1 MKYAAQAQT
10 ALERLDESLFRLR
23 MIVKKGQTA
32 EALQYMEEGELKERF
47 EELQN
52 IIKISSTNQLG
63 ARGTSGVG
71 TL

>member
-10 ALERLDESLFRLR
+10 ALERLDQSLAKLR
-23 MIVKKGQTA
+23 MIVKNGQTR
-32 EALQYMEEGELKERF
+32 EALQFMEEGELKERF

-52 IIKISSTNQLG
+52 IITISQTGNIG
-63 ARGTSGVG
+63 ARGTSQIG

>member
-32 EALQYMEEGELKERF
+32 EALRYMEEGELKERF
-47 EELQN
+47 GDLRSMILLSN
-52 IIKISSTNQLG
+52 TNNLG
-63 ARGTSGVG
+63 ASGLSNIG